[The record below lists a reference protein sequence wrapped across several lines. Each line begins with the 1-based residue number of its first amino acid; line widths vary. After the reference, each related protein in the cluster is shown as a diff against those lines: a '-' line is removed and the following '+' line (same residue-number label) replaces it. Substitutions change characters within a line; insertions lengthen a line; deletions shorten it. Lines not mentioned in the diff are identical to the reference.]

1 MSSYGDEMDGHE
13 LVVRLGASDEA
24 GRELEPAES
33 SGPVQVRIL
42 WPALGFP
49 ATIAPR
55 SQASGS
61 PFKASDA
68 TRCVT
73 VLLLT
78 NAPVLSEA
86 DVARGLRYVP
96 WASRGRKNLLSV
108 SDGSFPE
115 REIEILGETSKTGFA
130 IPNSKDAFGELI
142 AFGGGPDG
150 GLAERSVVATLSNR
164 VREFYRGLGLVHL
177 KEIRISEQASARL
190 ADGLYHLFWKSKPPS
205 DDAPSDEM
213 ALLVEQ
219 FARPRRAK
227 LGDLWQRQ
235 AAFLLDE
242 YQYDYRPMHPWSG
255 EPVKGRRTDILH
267 PLFVDR
273 ARTERLR
280 VGHLTDIHVSVRAD
294 VYEQNL
300 LRRGSKVAYNNW
312 NTSTAKGYDSVKRD
326 SDIILLTGDLI
337 DYGRG
342 HWGRDALDK
351 LAQDQLYQDDR
362 NWFLFH
368 DLLASGDAY
377 RVPVYTSLGN
387 HDWRINP
394 YPPFAVAGAPEP
406 TSFLHDHASYPIAE
420 QKRTLELAHGPGFG
434 RQFSYQTAAES
445 KAQLI
450 LQEPG
455 SALKALAKLITQTST
470 LNEPGSPVETTVESV
485 AWYLMAINPFFDYAF
500 VLPSGH
506 QVLILDWA
514 KDEDVLFPIIAQGK
528 EWPYML
534 WQLETASAPGPKAKR
549 CITPLQKKLVTHL
562 LESPGKA
569 KVIGMHSP
577 PIGPYPDWLEPDMLA
592 GRKTYAD
599 KKSARGRT
607 DYATRRPDGSIEPW
621 NGHPIFAIRPR
632 NGDAGMDTDYGSF
645 VEERD
650 WFLKQVGDPRR
661 GVRAIFSGH
670 IHRNGLYAVH
680 VADASRGRELAGEM
694 LVRQVVPPAVGGA
707 RPPAIV
713 RTPDAFPGPLY
724 VNTTSGGPRGHY
736 MGRVPTEAE
745 RKTGGL
751 SLDPG
756 YSRLD
761 LSADGTIQMVEFRS
775 SLAPVAQKPAGR
787 ELAVESILEE
797 LGLGSGRA
805 AGSSLAGIDTSAFGG
820 GAEWMGAQGSVSA
833 STSVMDAN
841 PMVAQL
847 APAPRGGVLR
857 EELAMFG
864 GENAP
869 ANGFLPGVPVKWSGE
884 DLELTAAEVG
894 HTGESEL
901 EPELT
906 EMAERVM
913 APAAPAFQ
921 ETSSWTRCFS
931 QAEITNVVAA
941 YADNAAAAS
950 SSTGDRCS
958 CIVML
963 NVGLGRL
970 LPLQVKQNRARG
982 TSDRRVQMAAL
993 TTESVDEAMRQLRDQ
1008 GFATAPTVL
1017 DFLDRRDRTAG
1028 TLKPERL
1035 KDSVQD
1041 AVLKLSE
1048 LDGCWFAYGM
1058 SIMDGYHSVL
1068 LLVDRRAT
1076 VAKIYWLDQFSG
1088 GLDTEV
1094 TDSLDQRVTDKTQAW
1109 WQSVMDTKKK
1119 GYSTTIRVWPLRKP
1133 RSP

>member
-1 MSSYGDEMDGHE
+1 MASYRDPPDGHE
-13 LVVRLGASDEA
+13 EVVRLGASDEA

-33 SGPVQVRIL
+33 SGPPQVRIL

-55 SQASGS
+55 SQVSGS
-61 PFKASDA
+61 PFKLSDA
-68 TRCVT
+68 TRCIT

-78 NAPVLSEA
+78 NATVLTAA

-96 WASRGRKNLLSV
+96 WASRGRRNLLSV

-115 REIEILGETSKTGFA
+115 AAIEILGETSKAGFA
-130 IPNSKDAFGELI
+130 IPDSRDAFGELI
-142 AFGGGPDG
+142 MFGGGPG
-150 GLAERSVVATLSNR
+150 GEPAVTATLANR
-164 VREFYRGLGLVHL
+164 VREFYRGVGLTQL
-177 KEIRISEQASARL
+177 KEVRITEQASARL
-190 ADGLYHLFWKSKPPS
+190 ANGLYHLFWQGNPPA
-205 DDAPSDEM
+205 DNAPSDEM

-227 LGDLWQRQ
+227 LGDFWQRNS
-235 AAFLLDE
+235 AFLLDE
-242 YQYDYRPMHPWSG
+242 YQYEYRPMHPSSG
-255 EPVKGRRTDILH
+255 NPVKGRRMDILH

-300 LRRGSKVAYNNW
+300 LRHGSKVTYNNW
-312 NTSTAKGYDSVKRD
+312 NTSTVKGYEGAKGD

-342 HWGRDALDK
+342 HWGRDALDS
-351 LAQDQLYQDDR
+351 LAQDQLYHDDR

-394 YPPFAVAGAPEP
+394 YPPFAIAGAPEP
-406 TSFLHDHASYPIAE
+406 PSFLHDHASYPIKE
-420 QKRTLELAHGPGFG
+420 QKRILELAHGPGFG
-434 RQFSYQTAAES
+434 RKFSYQTAAES

-450 LQEPG
+450 LDEPG

-470 LNEPGSPVETTVESV
+470 LDEPGSPVETTVESV

-500 VLPSGH
+500 ALPSGH
-506 QVLILDWA
+506 QVLVLDWA
-514 KDEDVLFPIIAQGK
+514 KDEDVLFPIIYQGK

-534 WQLETASAPGPKAKR
+534 WQLETASAPGPKAKS
-549 CITPLQKKLVTHL
+549 CLSPLQRKMVTRFVESSGSAKL
-562 LESPGKA
+562 
-569 KVIGMHSP
+569 IGMHAP
-577 PIGPYPDWLEPDMLA
+577 PIGPYPDWLESDMLA
-592 GRKTYAD
+592 GRKTYTD

-607 DYATRRPDGSIEPW
+607 DYATRRPDGTVEPW
-621 NGHPIFAIRPR
+621 NGHPIFATRPR
-632 NGDAGMDTDYGSF
+632 NGDVGMDTDYGSF
-645 VEERD
+645 VREHD

-694 LVRQVVPPAVGGA
+694 LVRQVVPAAVGGA

-724 VNTTSGGPRGHY
+724 VNTTCGGPRGHN
-736 MGRVPTEAE
+736 MSRPPTEAE
-745 RKTGGL
+745 RNTGGL
-751 SLDPG
+751 SVDPG
-756 YSRLD
+756 YARLD
-761 LSADGTIQMVEFRS
+761 LLADGTIQLVEFRS
-775 SLAPVAQKPAGR
+775 SLAPSVTVTQKPAGR
-787 ELAVESILEE
+787 ELAMESILEE
-797 LGLGSGRA
+797 LGLGSSHSVGGR
-805 AGSSLAGIDTSAFGG
+805 LAGLAGFDTS
-820 GAEWMGAQGSVSA
+820 GSADGSDWVRELGTA
-833 STSVMDAN
+833 TAPTSVMEAD
-841 PMVAQL
+841 PIEDQL
-847 APAPRGGVLR
+847 A
-857 EELAMFG
+857 
-864 GENAP
+864 GEQ
-869 ANGFLPGVPVKWSGE
+869 V
-884 DLELTAAEVG
+884 D
-894 HTGESEL
+894 
-901 EPELT
+901 PELT
-906 EMAERVM
+906 DMAERVM
-913 APAAPAFQ
+913 ARAAPFAE
-921 ETSSWTRCFS
+921 ETSTWTRCFA
-931 QAEITNVVAA
+931 QAEIANVVAA
-941 YADNAAAAS
+941 YADNAAAAAS
-950 SSTGDRCS
+950 NTGDRCS

-963 NVGLGRL
+963 NVALGRL
-970 LPLQVKQNRARG
+970 LPLPAKQNRARG
-982 TSDRRVQMAAL
+982 TSDRQVQMAAL

-1017 DFLDRRDRTAG
+1017 DFLDSRDRTAG

-1041 AVLKLSE
+1041 AVLKLSDQ
-1048 LDGCWFAYGM
+1048 DGCWFAYGA

-1109 WQSVMDTKKK
+1109 WQSVMDSKKK

-1133 RSP
+1133 RDP